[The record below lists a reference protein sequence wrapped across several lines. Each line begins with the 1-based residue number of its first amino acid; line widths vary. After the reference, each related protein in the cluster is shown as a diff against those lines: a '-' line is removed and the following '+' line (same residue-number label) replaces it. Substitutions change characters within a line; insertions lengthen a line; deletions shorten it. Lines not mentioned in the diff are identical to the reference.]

1 MAYYQQKK
9 IESALG
15 LLQKNTP
22 TKTINILLDN
32 ETVNL
37 NTSNTESAIIDVTD
51 IKSISLVGNQ
61 TTATVTLDNLC
72 YIEMWISDSINSADF
87 YGPVATGYFV
97 GGYLQFGTIDLNA
110 SFLKIKVINDSTATN
125 TIVSIKAFMSS

>member
-9 IESALG
+9 IETALG

-22 TKTINILLDN
+22 TKTINVLLDN
-32 ETVNL
+32 TTVNL

-61 TTATVTLDNLC
+61 TTATVTYDNLC

-87 YGPVATGYFV
+87 YGPVAIGYFV
-97 GGYLQFGTIDLNA
+97 DGYLRFGTTNLNA
-110 SFLKIKVINDSTATN
+110 SLLKIKVINDSTATN

>member
-9 IESALG
+9 IETALG

-22 TKTINILLDN
+22 TKTINVLLDN
-32 ETVNL
+32 TTVNL

-61 TTATVTLDNLC
+61 TTATVTYDNLC

-87 YGPVATGYFV
+87 YGPVAIGYFV
-97 GGYLQFGTIDLNA
+97 DGYLRFGTTNVNA
-110 SFLKIKVINDSTATN
+110 SLLKIKVINDSTATN